1 MLAQRINTL
10 LPPLTAKEALDV
22 LIISSLSN
30 TIHHDGKWPLRPFR
44 APHHTAS
51 AVALTGGGSIPKP
64 GEITLAHHG
73 ILF

>member
-1 MLAQRINTL
+1 MMVNGLY
-10 LPPLTAKEALDV
+10 V
-22 LIISSLSN
+22 L
-30 TIHHDGKWPLRPFR
+30 FR

-73 ILF
+73 ILFFR

>member
-30 TIHHDGKWPLRPFR
+30 TIHHDGNVPLRPFR

-51 AVALTGGGSIPKP
+51 AVALTS
-64 GEITLAHHG
+64 EVD
-73 ILF
+73 LFPTR